1 MSRKPFL
8 FFLFPIAVTMAMSG
22 CMDLRKRWN
31 ELVGKSEQEA
41 VTAIKQD
48 GKRSLYIE
56 IQLIINE
63 CYFIYKYR

>member
-1 MSRKPFL
+1 MARKPF
-8 FFLFPIAVTMAMSG
+8 FFFFFSIAVTMAMSG

-31 ELVGKSEQEA
+31 ELVGKSENEA

-63 CYFIYKYR
+63 SYFIYKYR